1 MPWSFMPIRKFV
13 YGGPHSFFACV
24 VTRITEEV
32 QLLFASFK
40 KLDTLEYLLYE
51 SSKFTVHQDYVC
63 EKRPL

>member
-1 MPWSFMPIRKFV
+1 
-13 YGGPHSFFACV
+13 
-24 VTRITEEV
+24 V